1 VSDQSPALL
10 HDYARLAVD
19 VGINL
24 QEGQDV
30 LVVGDVEQAELARA
44 IVRAAFAAGARHVEV
59 DYRDAHVRRAVVD
72 LAPEEGLGWSVPH
85 RVQQVESLAERHGA
99 LVSIS
104 GAADPAIFE
113 GVDGERLARSQPKDE
128 RRAYL
133 DMVNEGEV
141 NWTIVGG
148 PTAAWAERMFG
159 EPDLERLWAAVAQ
172 AVRLDEPDPAAA
184 WREHMDRLQARA
196 DALTERRFG
205 AVQLRGPG
213 TDLTVGLLA
222 GGLWE
227 SATATT
233 SWGLTYVPNMPTEEV
248 FTTPDAARTEGVV
261 RSTRPLVL
269 LGQLVHGIELRF
281 EGGRAVEIRAAEGED
296 VLRQHMASD
305 PNATRLGELALVE
318 ETSRIGTTGLT
329 FYDTLFDENAASHI
343 AYGEGL
349 PESLPDGPSMS
360 WDEREAAGI
369 NHSSVHVDF
378 MIGSADV
385 EVDGI
390 EAGGAAVPIMR
401 GGRWVLG

>member
-1 VSDQSPALL
+1 
-10 HDYARLAVD
+10 
-19 VGINL
+19 
-24 QEGQDV
+24 
-30 LVVGDVEQAELARA
+30 
-44 IVRAAFAAGARHVEV
+44 
-59 DYRDAHVRRAVVD
+59 
-72 LAPEEGLGWSVPH
+72 
-85 RVQQVESLAERHGA
+85 
-99 LVSIS
+99 
-104 GAADPAIFE
+104 
-113 GVDGERLARSQPKDE
+113 
-128 RRAYL
+128 
-133 DMVNEGEV
+133 
-141 NWTIVGG
+141 
-148 PTAAWAERMFG
+148 MFG
-159 EPDLERLWAAVAQ
+159 EPDLERLWSAVAQ
-172 AVRLDEPDPAAA
+172 AVRLDERDPAAA

-196 DALTERRFG
+196 DALTERRFD
-205 AVQLRGPG
+205 AVRLRGPG
-213 TDLTVGLLA
+213 TDLAVGLLA

-248 FTTPDAARTEGVV
+248 FTTPHAARTEGVV
-261 RSTRPLVL
+261 SSTRPLVL
-269 LGQLVHGIELRF
+269 LGQLVNGIELRF
-281 EGGRAVEIRAAEGED
+281 EGGRAVEIRATEGED

-318 ETSRIGTTGLT
+318 ETSRVGTTGLT